1 MQTQAFFMQ
10 DQVRDRVSDIM
21 RDGQGSTPG
30 SEVGG
35 SIIAVVL
42 VALTVLNVLAVAP
55 SS

>member
-1 MQTQAFFMQ
+1 MRTEGIFMR

-21 RDGQGSTPG
+21 RDGQGTWPG

-35 SIIAVVL
+35 SILAVVL

-55 SS
+55 GA